1 MDDEVD
7 TGGTI
12 AEAVSLVKREGARD
26 IYLAFVHPVM
36 SDGAAQRLA
45 ELPIKYIMTTDTV
58 PIPEE
63 KMKYLKDRITIL
75 SVSGLLGEVIKR
87 AHEGRSVG
95 EMFNE

>member
-1 MDDEVD
+1 MLNE
-7 TGGTI
+7 
-12 AEAVSLVKREGARD
+12 KGARD
-26 IYLAFVHPVM
+26 IYLAFVHPIF

-45 ELPIKYIMTTDTV
+45 ELPVKYIITTDTV

-63 KMKYLKDRITIL
+63 KMKPLKDRITVL
-75 SVSGLLGEVIKR
+75 SVAGLLGEVIKR